1 MFICVRVEIVNAMN
15 GKILS
20 LLIAL
25 AAFSAVH
32 AAAYN
37 FGTMQGAKV
46 IKLEPGE
53 EGELEIYF
61 FNIHG
66 DRITHVTLD
75 VTDRPT
81 GWETSIDPPL
91 HNQTVD
97 IQGGLIQIQENL
109 YAEPLKTV
117 PEKPA
122 VIPEG
127 MDYRTMAGVEGFVLV
142 KIVKIKVKVPEDA
155 ELWKSYGIVVKGV
168 AEWYG
173 EGGMVALNQVREFSF
188 TVNTVKHEYT
198 ETIVTETSSPPRL
211 GLKDIG
217 TGAGIVV
224 IILALIA
231 GAYYIGRRQK

>member
-1 MFICVRVEIVNAMN
+1 MN
-15 GKILS
+15 KILS
-20 LLIAL
+20 LLVVL
-25 AAFSAVH
+25 VTFSAVH

-37 FGTMQGAKV
+37 FGTMQGPTA

-53 EGELEIYF
+53 EGELKLYF

-75 VTDRPT
+75 VMSKPE
-81 GWETSIDPPL
+81 GWETYIDPPL

-97 IQGGLIQIQENL
+97 VQGRLIQIQENL
-109 YAEPLKTV
+109 YVEPSKAM

-127 MDYRTMAGVEGFVLV
+127 MDYKTMGGVEGFVPV
-142 KIVKIKVKVPEDA
+142 KIVKINVKVPEDA
-155 ELWKSYGIVVKGV
+155 ELWKSYDITVRGTAK
-168 AEWYG
+168 WYG
-173 EGGMVALNQVREFSF
+173 VGGTVALNQVRDFSF

-198 ETIVTETSSPPRL
+198 EKIVTETPSPPRL
-211 GLKDIG
+211 DLKDIG
-217 TGAGIVV
+217 IGVGVLVA
-224 IILALIA
+224 ILALIG

>member
-1 MFICVRVEIVNAMN
+1 MFICAISKIIRAMN
-15 GKILS
+15 KILS
-20 LLIAL
+20 LLVVL
-25 AAFSAVH
+25 VTFSAVH

-37 FGTMQGAKV
+37 FGTMQGPKV

-53 EGELEIYF
+53 EGELELYF

-75 VTDRPT
+75 VIQKPE
-81 GWETSIDPPL
+81 GWETYIDPPL

-97 IQGGLIQIQENL
+97 VQGRLMQIQENL
-109 YAEPLKTV
+109 YAEPSKAM

-127 MDYRTMAGVEGFVLV
+127 MDYRTMGGVEGFVPV
-142 KIVKIKVKVPEDA
+142 KVVKIKVEVPEDA
-155 ELWKSYGIVVKGV
+155 ELWKSYGIVVTGV

-173 EGGMVALNQVREFSF
+173 EGGAVALNQAREFRF

-198 ETIVTETSSPPRL
+198 ETIVTETTSPL
-211 GLKDIG
+211 GLDLKDIG
-217 TGAGIVV
+217 IGVGVLVA
-224 IILALIA
+224 ILTLIA

>member
-1 MFICVRVEIVNAMN
+1 MN
-15 GKILS
+15 KILC
-20 LLIAL
+20 LLIVL
-25 AAFSAVH
+25 GAFSAVH

-37 FGTMQGAKV
+37 FGTTQGAKV
-46 IKLEPGE
+46 IGLEPGE

-66 DRITHVTLD
+66 DRITHVTLE
-75 VTDRPT
+75 VMSKPA

-97 IQGGLIQIQENL
+97 VQERLIQIQENL
-109 YAEPLKTV
+109 YAEPSKAV

-127 MDYRTMAGVEGFVLV
+127 MDYRPMGGVEGFVPV
-142 KIVKIKVKVPEDA
+142 KVAKIKVKVPEDA
-155 ELWKSYGIVVKGV
+155 ELWKSYGITVRGT
-168 AEWYG
+168 AEWLG
-173 EGGMVALNQVREFSF
+173 EGGVVALNQVRDFRF

-198 ETIVTETSSPPRL
+198 EAIVTETPTVPPPRP
-211 GLKDIG
+211 GLRNIWIG
-217 TGAGIVV
+217 VGVLV
-224 IILALIA
+224 ILLALIA